1 MTRSR
6 STSNAGDRDGIPT
19 LHLTLR
25 HRLAPVEEA
34 DSVEAQAS
42 DQEAEANQPTS
53 PTAPTKPA
61 NPAGMIDNVPA
72 VETNKTPQQTWEELT
87 NGEDD
92 TWFNLDQTTTDHPLQ
107 EAAAAPPTDPTTQAT
122 GAAPATADITFP
134 VTLDERLEQIAPWVA
149 AGIGVALLLYSGNL
163 SWLFGDD
170 L

>member
-1 MTRSR
+1 MKSRSR
-6 STSNAGDRDGIPT
+6 SASNAGDHSNVPT
-19 LHLTLR
+19 LHLTPR
-25 HRLAPVEEA
+25 HRLALVEE
-34 DSVEAQAS
+34 DEGVEAQAS
-42 DQEAEANQPTS
+42 YQEAEADQPTS
-53 PTAPTKPA
+53 
-61 NPAGMIDNVPA
+61 PA
-72 VETNKTPQQTWEELT
+72 VETNKTPKQTWEELT

-122 GAAPATADITFP
+122 GAAPATADITYP
-134 VTLDERLEQIAPWVA
+134 ITLDERLEQIAPWVA